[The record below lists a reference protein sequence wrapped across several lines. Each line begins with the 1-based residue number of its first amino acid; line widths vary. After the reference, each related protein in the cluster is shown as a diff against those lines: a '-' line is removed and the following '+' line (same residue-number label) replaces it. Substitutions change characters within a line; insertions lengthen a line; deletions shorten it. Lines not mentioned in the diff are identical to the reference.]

1 MVAQQYL
8 ALSEISFSD
17 KVQGINMKQPSLPP
31 DTVPVRTA
39 QKFDESSLERYLK
52 THLPEFKGPLSILQF
67 EGGQSNPTFIIED
80 ETSRFVLRKKPPGN
94 LLASAHQIERE
105 YQVIKALARAGFPV
119 PEVYLLCEDT
129 DVIGTSFYVMSC
141 IDGRFLRDPKLPGL
155 TETERSQIYES
166 ACSTAA
172 QLHQIDWQ
180 KIGLENFGRTQS
192 YLARQI
198 ARWTKAYQ
206 STRTTDIPSMEKL
219 TEWLSAN
226 IPDSDAAGDQI
237 SIAHGDFRLENL
249 IFHKTKPEVV
259 AVIDWELSTL
269 GHPLADLGYFC
280 VPYHLPSSI
289 EGLPGLSGLDLSQLG
304 IPSEEGFVEQY
315 ARLTHRDGVENFNFF
330 VAFAMFRLAAITQ
343 GVKHRASHGNASSER
358 AEKVG
363 ALAKLFADTGWK
375 IAREA

>member
-1 MVAQQYL
+1 MVAQLFL
-8 ALSEISFSD
+8 ARFKRGLI
-17 KVQGINMKQPSLPP
+17 QNMKQPSLPP
-31 DTVPVRTA
+31 DTVPVRA
-39 QKFDESSLERYLK
+39 GQRFDEASLEKYLK
-52 THLPEFKGPLSILQF
+52 GHLPDFNGPLSILQF

-80 ETSRFVLRKKPPGN
+80 ETNRFVLRKKPPGQ

-105 YQVIKALARAGFPV
+105 YQIIKALSRTGFPV
-119 PEVYLLCEDT
+119 PEVFLLCEDT
-129 DVIGTSFYVMSC
+129 DVIGTSFYIMSC
-141 IDGRFLRDPKLPGL
+141 VDGRVFRDPKLPGL
-155 TETERSQIYES
+155 NEVERRKIYEA

-180 KIGLENFGRTQS
+180 KLGLGNFGRTES
-192 YLARQI
+192 YFARQI

-206 STRTTDIPSMEKL
+206 STQTTEIPSMEKL

-226 IPDSDAAGDQI
+226 IPETDARGAEI
-237 SIAHGDFRLENL
+237 AIAHGDYRLENL
-249 IFHKTKPEVV
+249 IFHKTEPKVV

-269 GHPLADLGYFC
+269 GHPLADLGYCC

-289 EGLPGLSGLDLSQLG
+289 EGLPGLSGLDLGQLG
-304 IPSEEGFVEQY
+304 IPSEEAFVGQY
-315 ARLTHRDGVENFNFF
+315 ARLTNRDRIENFNFF

-343 GVKHRASHGNASSER
+343 GVKHRASQGNASSER

-375 IAREA
+375 ISRE